1 MCGIIRFLMR
11 TYALLFLYVL
21 IALLAIPV
29 ILVCYLF
36 HWLKPV
42 VFIGRSAV
50 RLGRVV
56 LGIKLEV
63 TGLERIDPD
72 TPYVIMPN
80 HLSLVDGPLMFIIYP
95 RFMRVI
101 AKQELFRIP
110 VLAQAMRIAEFIPVD
125 RQGQEAGK
133 KAILRAVGLIREKG
147 QSFLIFPEG
156 TRSRDGLLKKFRRG
170 GFYLALQSETP
181 ILPVSIV
188 GSYDL
193 MSKGAF
199 FTKKGTIQ
207 VAFHSPISISG
218 YDEASM
224 PRLMEAVRSTIAG
237 GIAGMS
243 TPKLVPDESVPNEG
257 EGYGSSESH

>member
-1 MCGIIRFLMR
+1 MR
-11 TYALLFLYVL
+11 TLALLFLYVL
-21 IALLAIPV
+21 IALIASPV
-29 ILVCYLF
+29 VLVCRLF

-42 VFIGRSAV
+42 VFMGVSAV
-50 RLGRVV
+50 RLGRVI

-63 TGLERIDPD
+63 TGLEQIDPD
-72 TPYVIMPN
+72 TTYVIMPN

-101 AKQELFRIP
+101 AKEELFRVPI
-110 VLAQAMRIAEFIPVD
+110 LAQAMRVAEFIPVD
-125 RQGQEAGK
+125 RKGKEAGK
-133 KAILRAVGLIREKG
+133 KAIERAVQLIREKR

-156 TRSRDGLLKKFRRG
+156 TRSRDGQLQKFRRG

-188 GSYDL
+188 GSYEL
-193 MSKGAF
+193 MSKGALF
-199 FTKKGTIQ
+199 AKRGTIK
-207 VAFHSPISISG
+207 VAFHSPIAISG

-224 PRLMEAVRSTIAG
+224 SRLIETVRSAIAC

-243 TPKLVPDESVPNEG
+243 NPSLVLNESVPNKG
-257 EGYGSSESH
+257 EGYGSSEGH

>member
-1 MCGIIRFLMR
+1 MR
-11 TYALLFLYVL
+11 TFALLFLYIL
-21 IALLAIPV
+21 IALIAIPV
-29 ILVCYLF
+29 ILVCSLF

-42 VFIGRSAV
+42 VFIGVSAV
-50 RLGRVV
+50 RLGRVI

-63 TGLERIDPD
+63 TGLEQIDPD
-72 TPYVIMPN
+72 TTFVIMPN

-110 VLAQAMRIAEFIPVD
+110 ILAQAMRIAEFIPVD
-125 RQGQEAGK
+125 RKGQEAGK
-133 KAILRAVGLIREKG
+133 KAIERAVQLIREKK

-156 TRSRDGLLKKFRRG
+156 TRSRDGQLQKFRRG

-188 GSYDL
+188 GSYEL

-199 FTKKGTIQ
+199 FTKRGSIK

-218 YDEASM
+218 HDESSM
-224 PRLMEAVRSTIAG
+224 PRLIEAVRSVIVG
-237 GIAGMS
+237 GIDGMS
-243 TPKLVPDESVPNEG
+243 NTNLVTD
-257 EGYGSSESH
+257 